1 MPAFSTNQPVLI
13 AAPHLVYPTRNGA
26 DILADRTAKELSHV
40 VPYVDVVGSG
50 ETRRY
55 SSGKIE
61 HRKPHPYSMRS
72 RGAAALRTLAFRS
85 HYFKEKFITP
95 RFCRAVERALGLSS
109 YGTLIGSYIVSY
121 DALKTHALPNQ
132 LIVLLTHND
141 EFVWFENLKSAA
153 GNALSRLVAS
163 TSLSFLRNW
172 FAKERPGVIYAHV
185 SEKDKQGYTQL
196 LPDAQ
201 SIVVPIGADIP
212 DAPVPETPPRT
223 LSGTQKTTLLF
234 VGSLGIKMNGD
245 ALQHFETVF
254 APVLSKRIPLNV
266 IVAGSNPSN
275 VVLDLCQRNNWSLQA
290 NVSDEALRALFE
302 QADFAFLPFEYSTGS
317 KLKLIGTLAHGVP
330 FLATTAVAPPQE
342 LIAPP
347 SLVSDDPEVW
357 ADAIQN
363 TTKSGISTDQRNALY
378 EAAKQHSWSKSVE
391 IMIQRLS

>member
-26 DILADRTAKELSHV
+26 DILADRTAKELSQI
-40 VPYVDVVGSG
+40 VPFVDIVASG

-55 SSGKIE
+55 SSGNIE
-61 HRKPHPYSMRS
+61 HSLPHRYSMRS
-72 RGAAALRTLAFRS
+72 RAIAALRTVVYRS

-95 RFCRAVERALGLSS
+95 RFCRAVERALGSTS

-121 DALKTHALPNQ
+121 DALKPQVNASQ
-132 LIVLLTHND
+132 LVVLLTHND
-141 EFVWFENLKSAA
+141 EFLWFENLKNAA

-172 FAKERPGVIYAHV
+172 FAQERPGVIYAHV
-185 SEKDKQGYTQL
+185 SEKDKQGYTQF
-196 LPDAQ
+196 LPDSQ

-212 DAPVPETPPRT
+212 DAPVPETPP
-223 LSGTQKTTLLF
+223 GIQNATLLF

-275 VVLDLCQRNNWSLQA
+275 VVMELCQRNNWSLQA

-302 QADFAFLPFEYSTGS
+302 QSDFALLPFEYSTGS

-330 FLATTAVAPPQE
+330 FLATKAVAPPEE

-347 SLVSDDPEVW
+347 SLVSDDPEAW

-363 TTKSGISTDQRNALY
+363 TMKSGISTDQRNALY
-378 EAAKQHSWSKSVE
+378 EAAKQHSWSKSVA
-391 IMIQRLS
+391 IMIQHLS